1 MGGATIR
8 AGSVSETARDQRNRF
23 VREPAW
29 RFRFRAHFVTALHRR
44 IVDAT
49 IWAAGLFGGCA
60 VLAGLLQAAE
70 IFVFPDRMYAILCLG
85 VAISYLVQMAVN
97 ARYGR
102 VSPLV
107 RRGTI
112 EFRKNPVLFLLMFST
127 LAGLLL
133 ALIIALGRFL
143 LSGAS

>member
-1 MGGATIR
+1 M
-8 AGSVSETARDQRNRF
+8 
-23 VREPAW
+23 
-29 RFRFRAHFVTALHRR
+29 TALHRR